1 MPIPALNSHGLL
13 PKGIHDCSMPEIA
26 SSFSSTDPRHQ
37 RARLFKNLDAFI
49 AWIRPVKCF
58 KFIYIDGSFVTNK
71 EIPGDVDLIL
81 ELPSPAPAMATR
93 LQKMKLFDQAYV
105 HRTFELHVFFYVAG
119 FPGNDLRAFF
129 QYLRPE
135 ETQMRGLQAGETKG
149 ILRVEL

>member
-13 PKGIHDCSMPEIA
+13 PKGIHDCTMPEIA
-26 SSFSSTDPRHQ
+26 SLFSSADSRHK
-37 RARLFKNLDAFI
+37 RARLFKNLEAFI

-58 KFIYIDGSFVTNK
+58 KCIYVDGSFVTTK
-71 EIPGDVDLIL
+71 EIPGDIDLVL
-81 ELPSPAPAMATR
+81 ELPPPDPALATR

-105 HRTFELHVFFYVAG
+105 HKTFELHVFLYVAG

-135 ETQMRGLQAGETKG
+135 EARMRGLQAGETKG
-149 ILRVEL
+149 ILRVAL